1 MKPMRPVTMAMA
13 VFLAGC
19 ASDRMRPGAESIFA
33 MFAPPTPEEAARM
46 ATDEYDAD
54 LRFRGTRLLSTAPFA
69 GEAPY
74 IALFVD
80 NADDP
85 DAGVRAVALR
95 ALANHGRPEHARILV
110 TALGDSDRLVRWEAA
125 RGLQRLHSPA
135 AVEPLL
141 ALLKEDEELDASV
154 RTEAATA
161 LGQYAEP
168 RVVEA
173 LIAALGDPHLAV
185 NGATQ
190 ASLRTLTG
198 QDLGGD
204 ARAWLDWYRGAGGAA
219 FAGRSVF
226 TYPAFSRKKRWY
238 ERLPFVP
245 PPPNEPSLTPAGLP
259 PPGAP
264 R

>member
-1 MKPMRPVTMAMA
+1 MALA
-13 VFLAGC
+13 GVLVAGC
-19 ASDRMRPGAESIFA
+19 ASDNMRPGAESIFA
-33 MFAPPTPEEAARM
+33 MFAPPSPEDAARM
-46 ATDEYDAD
+46 ATDEFDAD
-54 LRFRGTRLLSTAPFA
+54 QRYRGTRLLSTAPFA

-85 DAGVRAVALR
+85 DPGVRAVALR
-95 ALANHGRPEHARILV
+95 ALANHGRPEHAPILV
-110 TALGDSDRLVRWEAA
+110 KALADPERLVRWEAA
-125 RGLQRLHSPA
+125 RGLQRLHSPGSI
-135 AVEPLL
+135 EPLL
-141 ALLKEDEELDASV
+141 ALLKEEKEPDVSV

-161 LGQYAEP
+161 LAQYAEA

-173 LIAALGDPHLAV
+173 LIEALADPQLAV
-185 NGATQ
+185 NLATQ

-198 QDLGGD
+198 QDLGAD
-204 ARAWLDWYRGAGGAA
+204 SRAWLDWYRGAGSDA

-226 TYPAFSRKKRWY
+226 SYPAFSRKKVWY

-259 PPGAP
+259 PLSAP
-264 R
+264 Q